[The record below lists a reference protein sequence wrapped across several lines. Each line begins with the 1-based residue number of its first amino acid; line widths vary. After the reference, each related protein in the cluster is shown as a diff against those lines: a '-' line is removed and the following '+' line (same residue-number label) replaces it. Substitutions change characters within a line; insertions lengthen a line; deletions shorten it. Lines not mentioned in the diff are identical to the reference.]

1 LIEPVILSIGADL
14 ASIASL
20 LITAFVAIQLRSIKR
35 SILARV
41 RIPEVIRDLEGAAEG
56 LRGTLKEWPS
66 HELEANGMVQRI
78 DGILINF
85 MPKLL
90 GAEKRK
96 LSEPHVL
103 IKQRTSII
111 YRFRPPSQEQRLD
124 AMWNVYNSLVGAIE
138 MLQQRNK
145 DNKKRV

>member
-1 LIEPVILSIGADL
+1 M
-14 ASIASL
+14 
-20 LITAFVAIQLRSIKR
+20 
-35 SILARV
+35 
-41 RIPEVIRDLEGAAEG
+41 IRDLEGAAEG
-56 LRGTLKEWPS
+56 LRGTLKDWPTR
-66 HELEANGMVQRI
+66 EMEANGMVQRI

-85 MPKLL
+85 IPKLL
-90 GAEKRK
+90 GTEKRK

-103 IKQRTSII
+103 IKKRMSIMH
-111 YRFRPPSQEQRLD
+111 RFSPPSQEQRLD